1 MEEANNTE
9 QKAHY
14 IEFSEDP
21 QKVGNIFNELS
32 GDINELDFNERTQ
45 KVKEKKDP
53 IEIVYSISGKLFVL
67 GIIVT
72 ILLSID
78 VYARSADNN
87 SLFANLPICPYLSY
101 GIENYDNAE
110 CKTPLMISSEVT
122 AKKEKL
128 EKQII
133 ENLVILVPKLMQ
145 SLNIVNSPKVQF
157 IEEHTG
163 NSRISITDAVQNF
176 LDVKNKTSY
185 RGADIECQTFSI
197 DEKWVFSVSCQVY
210 GGSLLAPIG
219 LGTKTSRETAMEF
232 ITRLSDP
239 KNNLQL
245 LSYPKTLDISEF
257 SSPEGFKNIFLTQ
270 TSLNLK
276 LQYLVVNKM

>member
-1 MEEANNTE
+1 MEEINNTE

-14 IEFSEDP
+14 IELSEDP

-32 GDINELDFNERTQ
+32 GDINELDFNARPQ
-45 KVKEKKDP
+45 QVKEKKEP
-53 IEIVYSISGKLFVL
+53 IEIAYIVSGKLFIL
-67 GIIVT
+67 GIIIT

-101 GIENYDNAE
+101 GIENYDNTE
-110 CKTPLMISSEVT
+110 CKTLLMISSEVT

-163 NSRISITDAVQNF
+163 NSRVSITETVRNF
-176 LDVKNKTSY
+176 LDIKNKSDY
-185 RGADIECQTFSI
+185 QGEDIECQTFSI
-197 DEKWVFSVSCQVY
+197 DEK
-210 GGSLLAPIG
+210 
-219 LGTKTSRETAMEF
+219 
-232 ITRLSDP
+232 
-239 KNNLQL
+239 
-245 LSYPKTLDISEF
+245 
-257 SSPEGFKNIFLTQ
+257 
-270 TSLNLK
+270 
-276 LQYLVVNKM
+276 